1 MQSQVY
7 EEIGRVANEIRCI
20 EGVEAV
26 VLFGSYARGDSTEGS
41 DIDLLALFKREV
53 DVRKKSTEVYGITAG
68 SALFFQVT
76 CMTLEELQ
84 SSTLLESVLRDG
96 RILFSSQEARKSLTP
111 VYKSYALVTYS
122 TANLNA
128 KQRVVFSQKLE
139 GRRQKKYRY
148 EGLIHKLGGYKVGKG
163 VLMVPSANLKA
174 LTERFGRTKINYS
187 VRYVWA

>member
-1 MQSQVY
+1 LQSQVY
-7 EEIGRVANEIRCI
+7 EEIERVANEIASI

-26 VLFGSYARGDSTEGS
+26 VLFGSYARGDYTEGS
-41 DIDLLALFKREV
+41 DIDVLALFKRKADLE
-53 DVRKKSTEVYGITAG
+53 KKSTEIYGITTG
-68 SALFFQVT
+68 SALFFQVI

-96 RILFSSQEARKSLTP
+96 KILFSSQEARKSLTP
-111 VYKSYALVTYS
+111 IYKPYALVTYS

-139 GRRQKKYRY
+139 GRRQNKYRY

-174 LTERFGRTKINYS
+174 LTERFERTKIDYS
-187 VRYVWA
+187 VRYVWT